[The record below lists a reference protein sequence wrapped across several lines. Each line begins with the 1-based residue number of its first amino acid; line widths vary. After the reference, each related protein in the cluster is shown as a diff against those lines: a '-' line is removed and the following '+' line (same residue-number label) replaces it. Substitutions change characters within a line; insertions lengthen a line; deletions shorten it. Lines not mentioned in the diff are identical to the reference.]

1 MPIKTWQSDLK
12 SALVWSLGFF
22 LPLLND
28 SQLFNL
34 CFNSSWATLCLK
46 TSWTRR
52 RPHHSCG
59 SPTLSLWDSRNHR
72 NRLSPREGQKRVP
85 SCREINGR
93 MKTGAGGFWSTFSTF
108 LIVTQVEVWGKVS
121 SGLKRLTIN
130 QTRDAV
136 SLTRGGEVRNWEVAK
151 LKPPSEW
158 IIFKK
163 NLLYINTTFLS
174 GSFQLQRLIGLRT
187 WSYSIWL
194 LKWKWGSCPPFQW
207 LLITIEF
214 FRCQGNGE
222 KWLSHTILGR
232 WLKFIL
238 WLSEGFTEK

>member
-151 LKPPSEW
+151 LKPPS
-158 IIFKK
+158 
-163 NLLYINTTFLS
+163 
-174 GSFQLQRLIGLRT
+174 QRSR
-187 WSYSIWL
+187 
-194 LKWKWGSCPPFQW
+194 
-207 LLITIEF
+207 
-214 FRCQGNGE
+214 
-222 KWLSHTILGR
+222 
-232 WLKFIL
+232 
-238 WLSEGFTEK
+238 EGFRARAREILIKLSSLIYLNNFQVLGHCCLPHHKSPENPNYVL

>member
-12 SALVWSLGFF
+12 SALVWSLWFF

-72 NRLSPREGQKRVP
+72 NWLSPSEGQKRVP

-108 LIVTQVEVWGKVS
+108 LIVTQVEGWGKVS
-121 SGLKRLTIN
+121 SGCKRLTIN

-158 IIFKK
+158 IIFRK

-187 WSYSIWL
+187 WSYSMASKVKMRKLFTFPVVAYYNRVFQLSREW
-194 LKWKWGSCPPFQW
+194 WKVIISYH
-207 LLITIEF
+207 
-214 FRCQGNGE
+214 FRE
-222 KWLSHTILGR
+222 MT
-232 WLKFIL
+232 
-238 WLSEGFTEK
+238 